1 MADQWVDGSDEN
13 EKTEKITHV
22 KWQLASRSI
31 ERDIRSRSIIALSK
45 LGLNGAILLLSNNE
59 APEGVIESL
68 ELNTGQTSIKPIMDR

>member
-1 MADQWVDGSDEN
+1 MADQWVDGRDEN

-45 LGLNGAILLLSNNE
+45 RGLYGAILLLGNHES
-59 APEGVIESL
+59 PEGVTESL
-68 ELNTGQTSIKPIMDR
+68 ELNAGQSSIKPIMER